1 MHNTAI
7 ATELE
12 QDHPHH
18 HRATKKI
25 SNRRYSVSIAGTKD
39 EIEACLRLR
48 FRVFAGEMN
57 AQLNTQDQGLDKD
70 RFDDHCRHLMVR
82 EEQSGTIVATTRL
95 LTCDDREAIGYFYS
109 ETEFDLDAV
118 LALPGRF
125 MEVGRTCIHPDYRNG
140 ASLATL
146 WQGLAQVT
154 LEHDIDYLI
163 GCASIPF
170 SLGDDY
176 LATVMHQL
184 REQAFSPEHLRVT
197 PHIPLRGLATAKI
210 LDKAAIPPL
219 LKAYLRIGAQICGEA
234 YWDAAFN
241 VADAFIL
248 VETKKLTKR
257 YSRHFNF

>member
-1 MHNTAI
+1 MLQNAI

-12 QDHPHH
+12 QAHH
-18 HRATKKI
+18 HTVTPVKP
-25 SNRRYSVSIAGTKD
+25 NRRYVVSVATTED
-39 EIEACLRLR
+39 EIESCLRLR
-48 FRVFAGEMN
+48 YRVFAGEMN
-57 AQLNTQDQGLDKD
+57 AQLNTQQQGLDKD
-70 RFDDHCRHLMVR
+70 RFDDHCLHLMVR
-82 EEQSGTIVATTRL
+82 EQQSGSVVATTRL
-95 LTCDDREAIGYFYS
+95 LTCDNREAIGYFYA
-109 ETEFDLDAV
+109 ETEFDLQAI

-146 WQGLAQVT
+146 WQGLAQLT
-154 LEHDIDYLI
+154 IEHEIDYLI

-170 SLGDDY
+170 SMGDDY

-184 REQAFSPEHLRVT
+184 REQAFSPKHLRVT
-197 PHIPLRGLATAKI
+197 PRIPLRGLAAARI
-210 LDKAAIPPL
+210 LEQAEIPSL
-219 LKAYLRIGAQICGEA
+219 LKAYLRIGALICGEA

-257 YSRHFNF
+257 YARHFHF